1 MIYSSNLFLAEIVG
15 VIPEIFLL
23 LCCLRELMISLFTS
37 TNKTFYTLEVHPVI
51 QRIIFYFVIAIVVI
65 LFYPPYI
72 SLATIGGVFCAGA
85 FQLNLAL
92 VYTKIVISCFTIF
105 ILMLSSSYLN
115 QLQSNNYE
123 FGVLIGLTAVAMFF
137 VISAYNLIVLYL
149 ALELQALLLF
159 ILMSWKPHSLGSLEA
174 TLKYV
179 LVNLLSSIFFL
190 LAINRCFSVVGSVS
204 YVTLANYYVPL
215 LHSLLPETS
224 NFLVLYPEE
233 YPTIIDHFISWQSIS
248 QTGWGLA
255 LTFLLIAFSLKLG
268 IAPFHLWVPDIYAGG
283 PTPVVGFLSTAS
295 KISYVSALSVLLG
308 YVFYP
313 ILFYWQW
320 FFGLSAVISVGLG
333 NLGLFK
339 QTQLIRIV
347 GISSIASG
355 GYLYLILGFAPSI
368 YLYPL
373 AVGYMILSAFLN
385 CNLLLLASTVFLTHS
400 KDIKETSCLIQHV
413 NDLASLRYSST
424 HKLWVFAL
432 ALNFCSFAGIPPLV
446 GFWGKFLTYTTLMH
460 SMNGSFFV
468 ASYLFC
474 LMLLTL
480 IGAAMYL
487 RMLSVLLFEEPAEII
502 SYTASSSKFHLVNF
516 ILLFINVF
524 FVIYFPVEEA
534 LLLFTPYY
542 NSAVG
547 FFWF

>member
-1 MIYSSNLFLAEIVG
+1 MPYNSASFLIESVG
-15 VIPEIFLL
+15 ALPEIFLI
-23 LCCLRELMISLFTS
+23 LCCLSELMISLFTT
-37 TNKTFYTLEVHPVI
+37 TNKAFYTLEVQPVI
-51 QRIIFYFVIAIVVI
+51 QRIIFYFLVAIAIM
-65 LFYPPYI
+65 LFYPAYTAF
-72 SLATIGGVFCAGA
+72 ATAGGGFWSGA

-92 VYTKIVISCFTIF
+92 VYTKVAVSCFTIF
-105 ILMLSSSYLN
+105 ILIISSPYLK

-123 FGVLIGLTAVAMFF
+123 FGILIGLTAVAIFF
-137 VISAYNLIVLYL
+137 VISAYSLIVLYL

-159 ILMSWKPHSLGSLEA
+159 ILISWHRHSRWSLEA

-204 YVTLANYYVPL
+204 YAALANYYVPL
-215 LHSLLPETS
+215 LHSLLPES
-224 NFLVLYPEE
+224 HNFLLLYPEE
-233 YPTIIDHFISWQSIS
+233 YPSVISHFTSWSSIS

-268 IAPFHLWVPDIYAGG
+268 VAPFHLWVSDIYAHG
-283 PTPVVGFLSTAS
+283 PIPVVGFLSTAS

-320 FFGLSAVISVGLG
+320 FFGFSAIISVALG

-339 QTQLIRIV
+339 QTQLMRIV

-385 CNLLLLASTVFLTHS
+385 CNLLLLTSTVFLTYS
-400 KDIKETSCLIQHV
+400 KDIKETNCLIQHV

-432 ALNFCSFAGIPPLV
+432 ALNFCSFAGIPPLL
-446 GFWGKFLTYTTLMH
+446 GFWSKFLTYTTTIH
-460 SMNGSFFV
+460 AMNGSSFTIGF
-468 ASYLFC
+468 LFC
-474 LMLLTL
+474 LMLLSL

-487 RMLSVLLFEEPAEII
+487 RILSVTLFEEPLEII
-502 SYTASSSKFHLVNF
+502 SYTASSSKFHVVNF
-516 ILLFINVF
+516 LLLFINTF
-524 FVIYFPVEEA
+524 FIVYFSAEES

-542 NSAVG
+542 SSAVG
-547 FFWF
+547 FFWL